1 MIGKIISHYRILQE
15 LGRGGM
21 GVVYKAHDTKLDRDV
36 ALKFLSPE
44 LTRDPEAKQRFVHE
58 AKAASALDHPNI
70 CTIHEIGETEDHQL
84 FIVMSCYQGHTLK
97 ESIGSS
103 QLAVDKVIDIAIQ
116 IAEGLQEA
124 HTKSI
129 IHRDIK
135 PANIMIT
142 EKYQVK
148 IMDFGLAKLKGQ
160 TVLTKESSTL
170 GTVAY
175 MSPEQARGETV
186 DHRTDIW
193 SLGAVLYEMISGRS
207 PFQGEYEQAVVYGI
221 LNEQPEPL
229 TAVRTGIPMELEKIV
244 EKCLSKDPSER
255 YQHMDELL
263 VDLRRVKKEPELKSR
278 LSEKENGGII
288 RRKIRN
294 KYVRLVAGMS
304 LVGVIAVAGYFIQN
318 RIFYQQQDQE
328 IKSIAILP
336 FDDLSPNKDQEYFC
350 DGMTE
355 QLTTNLSRLEKLR
368 VRGRNSVMQFKN
380 SAKTI
385 PQIARELKVDYVL
398 EGSIRKATNR
408 VRITVQLIKAQDDY
422 HLWANDYD
430 RQLDDI
436 FNVQD
441 DIAKAVTGVLLTK
454 LSAVEKEKI
463 KTERPIS
470 TEAYEYLTKGKY
482 YHSNKF
488 IISGNMEDFLIAE
501 KMLLKA
507 IELDSNYAAAYVE
520 LTDLY
525 NTYYFSIAKTAEE
538 KSKFMKL
545 QEQFLQKAFRLDS
558 SSAEINRVKGS
569 IYMAKDQFE
578 KAYYYTKRSVELDSN
593 NEYNNQQ
600 FGNFLSERG
609 LYNISIKYFLRVLE
623 IDPLEHLTYDL
634 IRGSYWNTGQL
645 DKAEIYSKKELEIY
659 PLDNYSL
666 FIYAR
671 ILFDMKKY
679 DQFEEIRSK
688 LEKMGTD
695 SADLKYLRSLHY
707 ILNGEK
713 EKALKT
719 YVKPD
724 WSVSADF
731 LIMRLY
737 DHFGMNDEFIQYLQ
751 EDFER
756 LKKREESWYLWLKNA
771 ALFDNLRSDPHFQE
785 ILEKHKQ
792 LYEANLKK
800 YGDLP

>member
-1 MIGKIISHYRILQE
+1 MIGKIISHYQITEE

-21 GVVYKAHDTKLDRDV
+21 GVVYQAEDIKLKRTV
-36 ALKFLSPE
+36 ALKFLPPE

-58 AKAASALDHPNI
+58 AQAASILDHPNI

-84 FIVMSCYQGHTLK
+84 FIVMSFYQGRTLK

-103 QLAVDKVIDIAIQ
+103 PLSIDKVIDIVIQ

-142 EKYQVK
+142 EKNQVK

-193 SLGAVLYEMISGRS
+193 SLGVVLYEMLSGRS
-207 PFQGEYEQAVVYGI
+207 PFQAEYEQAIVYGI

-244 EKCLSKDPSER
+244 EKCLSKDRSER
-255 YQHMDELL
+255 YQHMDDLL

-278 LSEKENGGII
+278 LFEKEKGSII
-288 RRKIRN
+288 PRKTRN
-294 KYVRLVAGMS
+294 KYIRLIIGISLAGI
-304 LVGVIAVAGYFIQN
+304 IAVAGYFIHN
-318 RIFYQQQDQE
+318 RIFYQKQDQE

-355 QLTTNLSRLEKLR
+355 QITTNLSRLEKLR

-380 SAKTI
+380 SSKTI
-385 PQIARELKVDYVL
+385 PEIARDLKVDYVL

-408 VRITVQLIKAQDDY
+408 IRITVQLIKAQDDY

-454 LSAVEKEKI
+454 LSAAEKEKI

-470 TEAYEYLTKGKY
+470 TEAYEYLIKGNH

-488 IISGNMEDFLIAE
+488 IISGNMEDFLMAE
-501 KMLLKA
+501 KMFLKA

-520 LTDLY
+520 LSDLY
-525 NTYYFSIAKTAEE
+525 NTYYFSLAKTAEE
-538 KSKFMKL
+538 KSKFLKL
-545 QEQFLQKAFRLDS
+545 QEQFIQKAFRLDS

-569 IYMAKDQFE
+569 IYLAKDQFE
-578 KAYYYTKRSVELDSN
+578 KAYYYYKRSVELDSN

-600 FGNFLSERG
+600 LGYFLSNRG
-609 LYNISIKYFLRVLE
+609 LYNISIKYFLQVLE

-634 IRGSYWNTGQL
+634 IIGAYWNTAQL
-645 DKAEIYSKKELEIY
+645 DKAE
-659 PLDNYSL
+659 
-666 FIYAR
+666 A
-671 ILFDMKKY
+671 
-679 DQFEEIRSK
+679 
-688 LEKMGTD
+688 
-695 SADLKYLRSLHY
+695 YL
-707 ILNGEK
+707 
-713 EKALKT
+713 
-719 YVKPD
+719 
-724 WSVSADF
+724 
-731 LIMRLY
+731 
-737 DHFGMNDEFIQYLQ
+737 
-751 EDFER
+751 
-756 LKKREESWYLWLKNA
+756 
-771 ALFDNLRSDPHFQE
+771 
-785 ILEKHKQ
+785 
-792 LYEANLKK
+792 
-800 YGDLP
+800 